1 MGIDPYLIASS
12 VLGILAQRL
21 VRQLCPECKE
31 PASLDQKLEKWVP
44 KDAKTKAHQ
53 VFATKGCKRCRETGY
68 FGRFPISEILEPN
81 DIIRDLIMKGRA
93 DREIL
98 NVARKA
104 GMKTIFEDG
113 IDRVLQGLTT
123 LDEVT
128 RVVAPPRVPSK
139 GKEITAVVG
148 SV

>member
-1 MGIDPYLIASS
+1 M
-12 VLGILAQRL
+12 
-21 VRQLCPECKE
+21 
-31 PASLDQKLEKWVP
+31 P

-53 VFATKGCKRCRETGY
+53 VFATKGCRRCRETGY
-68 FGRFPISEILEPN
+68 FGRFPISEILVPS
-81 DIIRDLIMKGRA
+81 DTIRDLIMKGMA

-123 LDEVT
+123 IDEVT
-128 RVVAPPRVPSK
+128 RVVAPPRPLPEGRKKKPSLVAIK
-139 GKEITAVVG
+139 GNKQA
-148 SV
+148 SSQ